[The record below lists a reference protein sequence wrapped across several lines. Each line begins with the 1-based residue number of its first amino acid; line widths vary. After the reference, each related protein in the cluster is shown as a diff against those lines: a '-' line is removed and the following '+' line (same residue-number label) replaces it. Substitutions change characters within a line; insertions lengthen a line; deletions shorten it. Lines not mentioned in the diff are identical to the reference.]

1 MKALRIVLISAA
13 LLTAS
18 VFSVPAQVRIADAGE
33 AGRKEL
39 QVSVPI
45 PPARFSGAV
54 ETGAGFFLKDKS
66 GEILDVDVVI
76 GVKTRDRFFLGIGA
90 GYARRFLLNEQYDP
104 DAVHSPH
111 PAWDWDF
118 TRPRILK
125 AHQYSLFLNARR
137 YIGEGRFKPLIDGRA
152 GLAVGGSNTL
162 GGYFCSVGAGCRYDL
177 AGRTGVSLRA
187 YYEAMGGFSADDV
200 YDSMEGW
207 FHTLGL
213 RLAYEF

>member
-1 MKALRIVLISAA
+1 MISAA
-13 LLTAS
+13 FLTAS
-18 VFSVPAQVRIADAGE
+18 VSSALAQVSIIDAGE
-33 AGRKEL
+33 TGHKEL

-66 GEILDVDVVI
+66 GEIFDADVVI

-111 PAWDWDF
+111 PAWEWDF

-137 YIGEGRFKPLIDGRA
+137 YFGEGRFKPVLDGRA
-152 GLAVGGSNTL
+152 GLAVGSANTL
-162 GGYFCSVGAGCRYDL
+162 GGYFYSVGAGCRYDL
-177 AGRTGVSLRA
+177 AGRTGISLRA

-200 YDSMEGW
+200 YRSMKGW

-213 RLAYEF
+213 RMAYEF